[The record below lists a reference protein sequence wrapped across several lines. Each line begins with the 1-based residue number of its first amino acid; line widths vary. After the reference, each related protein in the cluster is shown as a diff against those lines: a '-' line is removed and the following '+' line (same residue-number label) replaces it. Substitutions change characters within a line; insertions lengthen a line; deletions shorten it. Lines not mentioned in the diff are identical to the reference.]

1 MAPITFTETE
11 LEQPLHTTDY
21 IQYKL
26 HHPAKDTS
34 EITCNEKPKEI
45 STYDQMLSQNDPKFL
60 APIRKLEK
68 SMGFLTP
75 IRWANTISITALH
88 ILAVIWFINYVFL
101 SNKPIKWQTLIF
113 GK

>member
-26 HHPAKDTS
+26 HHPAKDT
-34 EITCNEKPKEI
+34 NETRANVKLYQTSP
-45 STYDQMLSQNDPKFL
+45 YDQMLSRDDPKFL
-60 APIRKLEK
+60 APIRRWEK
-68 SMGFLTP
+68 SMGFVTP
-75 IRWANTISITALH
+75 IRWVNTISITVLH
-88 ILAVIWFINYVFL
+88 VIAVIWLYNYLFF
-101 SNKPIKWQTLIF
+101 NRKPFKWQTFAF